1 MDTAWALASLMMG
14 QTATLVYKEGSF
26 EIKTPAQ
33 SLLVSTERYVGPA
46 PFPSDNVTLTYSG
59 RQITFDSKGL
69 GIRQG
74 NAYGYSKLPS
84 LAMTTKLFGNQEI
97 AETKAKIASGERQ
110 AGFSALSGFEY
121 VGSTLYL
128 LLRWEEKSG
137 LPWLEALVGIDMSQK
152 QLQPKLVG
160 RFDGLS
166 FAKGIVDDRLDSWNG
181 GLAAFTVK
189 GDEWGLASITPENGS
204 KSFASY
210 GRKAAAARL
219 IPGGLKAIGMTPTS
233 YGTTLVTLV
242 DLATHRAR
250 LASEVRGQIRGVVEP
265 NILHWREGSQ
275 NVFTN
280 LETGAELR
288 PTWDSVPVTT
298 SLGLL
303 VYSPS
308 INPERA
314 SLYDPSSFRQTAS
327 WTKPPAPPV
336 IPTPALTPAQKPA
349 GTVKPPTKTGG
360 GTKKG
365 P

>member
-1 MDTAWALASLMMG
+1 MEAAWFLASLIMG
-14 QTATLVYKEGSF
+14 QTATLAYKEGSF

-33 SLLVSTERYVGPA
+33 SLIVSTERYVGPA
-46 PFPSDNVTLTYSG
+46 PFPSDNVTLSYSG

-84 LAMTTKLFGNQEI
+84 LAMTTKLFGNKEI
-97 AETKAKIASGERQ
+97 AETKAKISSGERQ

-121 VGSTLYL
+121 VGTTLYL

-137 LPWLEALVGIDMSQK
+137 QPWLEALVGLDMSQK
-152 QLQPKLVG
+152 QLQPKLIG
-160 RFDGLS
+160 RFDGVS
-166 FAKGIVDDRLDSWNG
+166 FAKGIVDDRLESWNG
-181 GLAAFTVK
+181 GLAAFTVN
-189 GDEWGLASITPENGS
+189 GEEWGLATMTPENGA
-204 KSFASY
+204 KNFVSY
-210 GRKAAAARL
+210 GAKAAAARL
-219 IPGGLKAIGMTPTS
+219 IPGGLKAIGMTPTN

-242 DLATHRAR
+242 DLATQRAR
-250 LASEVRGQIRGVVEP
+250 LASEVRGQIRGLVEP

-308 INPERA
+308 LNPERA
-314 SLYDPSSFRQTAS
+314 ALYDPVSFRQTAS
-327 WTKPPAPPV
+327 WVKPPTPPV
-336 IPTPALTPAQKPA
+336 IPAPSAPTGSKAVA
-349 GTVKPPTKTGG
+349 KPPAKTGAG
-360 GTKKG
+360 ARKS

>member
-1 MDTAWALASLMMG
+1 MEAAWFLASLIMG
-14 QTATLVYKEGSF
+14 QTATLAYKEGSF

-33 SLLVSTERYVGPA
+33 SLIVSTERYVGPA
-46 PFPSDNVTLTYSG
+46 PFPSDNVTLSYSG

-84 LAMTTKLFGNQEI
+84 LAMTTKLFGNKEI
-97 AETKAKIASGERQ
+97 AETKAKISSGERQ

-121 VGSTLYL
+121 VGTTLYL

-137 LPWLEALVGIDMSQK
+137 QPWLEALVGLDMSQK
-152 QLQPKLVG
+152 QLQPKLIG
-160 RFDGLS
+160 RFDGVS
-166 FAKGIVDDRLDSWNG
+166 FAKGIVDDRLESWNG
-181 GLAAFTVK
+181 GLAAFTVN
-189 GDEWGLASITPENGS
+189 GEEWGLATMTPENGA
-204 KSFASY
+204 KNFVSY
-210 GRKAAAARL
+210 GAKAAAARL
-219 IPGGLKAIGMTPTS
+219 IPGGLKAIGMTPTN

-242 DLATHRAR
+242 DLATQRAR
-250 LASEVRGQIRGVVEP
+250 LASEVRGQIRGLVEP

-308 INPERA
+308 LNPERA
-314 SLYDPSSFRQTAS
+314 ALYDPVSFRQTAS
-327 WTKPPAPPV
+327 WVKPPTPPV
-336 IPTPALTPAQKPA
+336 IPAPSAPTGSRAAAEPPA
-349 GTVKPPTKTGG
+349 KTGAG
-360 GTKKG
+360 ARKS